1 LLNKIFMPVEL
12 QYGVSTWLWESPF
25 NTASI
30 SLFPKIKSMGF
41 DVVEIPVEDPKLIN
55 GAILKKALNDNGLTP
70 TICGVFGPTKDFTSE
85 DVSLHKNSFRY
96 IEKCFELCSLLEV
109 DFLAGPM
116 YSAVGKARMVSEEQ
130 RKIEW
135 QLAVTNLNKVCEM
148 GQSFGQSIALEP
160 LNRFESDLVNT
171 AEDVMR
177 LVTEIN
183 HENAKILLD
192 GFHMTIEE
200 KNIREAINLVGDKL
214 IHVQVSEN
222 HRGIPGTGLTPWKDF
237 KLGLEDINYK
247 GAMVIESF
255 TPEIKELAG
264 AVCIW
269 KHLANSQDQFA
280 SDGLIFLK
288 NTFNS

>member
-1 LLNKIFMPVEL
+1 
-12 QYGVSTWLWESPF
+12 
-25 NTASI
+25 
-30 SLFPKIKSMGF
+30 MGF
-41 DVVEIPVEDPKLIN
+41 DVVEIPVEAPELID
-55 GAILKKALNDNGLTP
+55 GKAVKMALKDNGLKP
-70 TICGVFGPTKDFTSE
+70 TVCGAFGPTKDLTSE
-85 DVSLHKNSFRY
+85 DVSLHENCFRY
-96 IEKCFELCSLLEV
+96 VEQCFELCNLLDV

-130 RKIEW
+130 RNMEW
-135 QLAVTNLNKVCEM
+135 DLAVANLREVCEIAKR
-148 GQSFGQSIALEP
+148 FGQSIALEP

-171 AEDVMR
+171 AADVMR
-177 LVTEIN
+177 LVTDIDQ
-183 HENAKILLD
+183 ENAKVLLD

-200 KNIREAINLVGDKL
+200 KDIREAFNIVGDKL

-255 TPEIKELAG
+255 TPKIKELAG

-269 KHLANSQDQFA
+269 KNLAESQDEFA
-280 SDGLIFLK
+280 SEGIKFLK
-288 NTFNS
+288 ETFGN

>member
-1 LLNKIFMPVEL
+1 MAVDL
-12 QYGVSTWLWESPF
+12 QYGVSTWLWQSPF
-25 NTASI
+25 STASI
-30 SLFPKIKSMGF
+30 SLFPKIKAMGF
-41 DVVEIPVEDPKLIN
+41 DLVEIPVEDPELID
-55 GAILKKALNDNGLTP
+55 GAIVKKALEDNGLKSSV
-70 TICGVFGPTKDFTSE
+70 CGVFGPTKDFTSD
-85 DVSLHKNSFRY
+85 DVSLHENSFRY
-96 IEKCFELCSLLEV
+96 IEKSFELCAILGV

-116 YSAVGKARMVSEEQ
+116 YSAVGKARMVSHEQ

-135 QLAVTNLNKVCEM
+135 ELAVTNLYKVCEM
-148 GQSFGQSIALEP
+148 GKSFGQYIALEP
-160 LNRFESDLVNT
+160 LNRFESDLINT

-177 LVTEIN
+177 LVTDIN
-183 HENAKILLD
+183 HSNAKVLLD

-200 KNIREAINLVGDKL
+200 KNIREAINAIGDKL

-222 HRGIPGTGLTPWKDF
+222 HRGIPGTGLTPWNDF

-269 KHLANSQDQFA
+269 KHLAESQDEFA
-280 SDGLIFLK
+280 SEGLKFLK
-288 NTFNS
+288 KTFIS

>member
-1 LLNKIFMPVEL
+1 MALDLE
-12 QYGVSTWLWESPF
+12 YGVSTWLWQSPF
-25 NTASI
+25 STDSI
-30 SLFPKIKSMGF
+30 SLFPKIKEMGY
-41 DVVEIPVEDPKLIN
+41 DVVEIPVEDPDLID
-55 GAILKKALNDNGLTP
+55 GAVVKKALEDSGLKP
-70 TICGVFGPTKDFTSE
+70 TVCGVFGPTKDFTSD
-85 DVSLHKNSFRY
+85 DVSLHENCFRY
-96 IEKCFELCSLLEV
+96 IEKSFELCSLLEV

-130 RKIEW
+130 RQIEW
-135 QLAVTNLNKVCEM
+135 DLAVTNLYKVCEM
-148 GQSFGQSIALEP
+148 ANDFGQSIALEP

-177 LVTEIN
+177 LVTDIN
-183 HENAKILLD
+183 HKNAKVILD

-200 KNIREAINLVGDKL
+200 KNIRAAINAAGAKL

-222 HRGIPGTGLTPWKDF
+222 HRGIPGTGLTPWNDF

-269 KHLANSQDQFA
+269 KNLADSQDGFA
-280 SDGLIFLK
+280 IEGLKFLK
-288 NTFNS
+288 RTFNS

>member
-1 LLNKIFMPVEL
+1 MALEL
-12 QYGVSTWLWESPF
+12 QYGVSTWLWQSPF
-25 NTASI
+25 STESI
-30 SLFPKIKSMGF
+30 SLFPKIKEMGY
-41 DVVEIPVEDPKLIN
+41 DLVEIPVEDPVLID
-55 GAILKKALNDNGLTP
+55 GTVVKKALKDNGLTP
-70 TICGVFGPTKDFTSE
+70 TVCGVFGPTKDFTSN
-85 DVSLHKNSFRY
+85 DISLHENCFRY
-96 IEKCFELCSLLEV
+96 IEKSFELCALLEV

-130 RKIEW
+130 RKKEW
-135 QLAVTNLNKVCEM
+135 ELAVSNLYKVCEM
-148 GQSFGQSIALEP
+148 ANDFGQAIALEP

-171 AEDVMR
+171 AEDVIR
-177 LVTEIN
+177 LVSDIN
-183 HENAKILLD
+183 HKNAKVILD

-222 HRGIPGTGLTPWKDF
+222 HRGIPGTGLTPWTDF

-269 KHLANSQDQFA
+269 KNLASSQDEFA
-280 SDGLIFLK
+280 SEGLKFLK
-288 NTFNS
+288 KTFNS

>member
-1 LLNKIFMPVEL
+1 MAADLK
-12 QYGVSTWLWESPF
+12 YGVSTWLWESPF
-25 NTASI
+25 TTDSV
-30 SLFPKIKSMGF
+30 SLFPKIKAMGF
-41 DVVEIPVEDPKLIN
+41 DVVEIPVEDPDLIN
-55 GAILKKALNDNGLTP
+55 GAIVKKALMDNGLEP
-70 TICGVFGPTKDFTSE
+70 SVCGVFGPTKDLTSH
-85 DVSLHKNSFRY
+85 DVSLHENCFRY
-96 IEKCFELCSLLEV
+96 IEKSFELCALLEV

-135 QLAVTNLNKVCEM
+135 ELAVTNLHKVCEM
-148 GQSFGQSIALEP
+148 GKGFGQFIALEP
-160 LNRFESDLVNT
+160 LNRFESDLVNS

-177 LVTEIN
+177 LVTDIN
-183 HENAKILLD
+183 HENAKVLLD

-200 KNIREAINLVGDKL
+200 KNIREAINSVGNKL

-222 HRGIPGTGLTPWKDF
+222 HRGIPGTGLTPWNDF

-269 KHLANSQDQFA
+269 KNLASSQDEFA
-280 SDGLIFLK
+280 SEGLKFLK
-288 NTFNS
+288 KTFNP

>member
-1 LLNKIFMPVEL
+1 MTKNIT
-12 QYGVSTWLWESPF
+12 YGVSTWLWQSPF
-25 NTASI
+25 TTESI
-30 SLFPKIKSMGF
+30 SLFSKIKALGF
-41 DVVEIPVEDPKLIN
+41 DVVEIPVEDPDLIN
-55 GAILKKALNDNGLTP
+55 GDIVKKALRENGLKP
-70 TICGVFGPTKDFTSE
+70 TVCGVFGPTKDLTSD
-85 DVSLHKNSFRY
+85 DVSLHENCFRY
-96 IEKCFELCSLLEV
+96 VEECFELCNLLDV

-130 RKIEW
+130 RKMEW
-135 QLAVTNLNKVCEM
+135 DLAVTNLRKVCGI
-148 GQSFGQSIALEP
+148 GQSFGLSIALEP

-177 LVTEIN
+177 LVTDIN
-183 HENAKILLD
+183 HKNAKVLLD

-200 KNIREAINLVGDKL
+200 KNIRRAINTVADKL

-222 HRGIPGTGLTPWKDF
+222 HRGIPGTGLTPWNDF
-237 KLGLEDINYK
+237 KLGLEDIDYK

-269 KHLANSQDQFA
+269 KHLAESQDEFA
-280 SDGLIFLK
+280 SEGIKFLRK
-288 NTFNS
+288 TFK

>member
-1 LLNKIFMPVEL
+1 MAADLK
-12 QYGVSTWLWESPF
+12 YGVSTWLWESPF
-25 NTASI
+25 TTDSV
-30 SLFPKIKSMGF
+30 SLFPKIKAMGF
-41 DVVEIPVEDPKLIN
+41 DVVEIPVEDPELIN
-55 GAILKKALNDNGLTP
+55 GAIVKKALMDNGLKP
-70 TICGVFGPTKDFTSE
+70 SVCGVFGPTKDFTSH
-85 DVSLHKNSFRY
+85 DVSLHENCFRY
-96 IEKCFELCSLLEV
+96 IEKSFELCALLEV

-116 YSAVGKARMVSEEQ
+116 YSAVGKARMVSKEQ

-135 QLAVTNLNKVCEM
+135 ELAVTNLHKVCEM
-148 GQSFGQSIALEP
+148 GKGFGQFIALEP

-177 LVTEIN
+177 LVIDIN
-183 HENAKILLD
+183 HANAKVLLD
-192 GFHMTIEE
+192 SFHMTIEE
-200 KNIREAINLVGDKL
+200 KNIREAINSVGNKL

-222 HRGIPGTGLTPWKDF
+222 HRGIPGTGLTPWNDF

-269 KHLANSQDQFA
+269 KNLASSQDEFA
-280 SDGLIFLK
+280 SEGLKFLK
-288 NTFNS
+288 KTFNP

>member
-1 LLNKIFMPVEL
+1 MALEL
-12 QYGVSTWLWESPF
+12 QYGVSTWLWQSPF
-25 NTASI
+25 TTESI
-30 SLFPKIKSMGF
+30 SLFPKIRTMGY
-41 DVVEIPVEDPKLIN
+41 DVVEIPVEDPDLID
-55 GAILKKALNDNGLTP
+55 GAIIKKALADNGLKP
-70 TICGVFGPTKDFTSE
+70 TVCGVFGPTKDFTSD
-85 DVSLHKNSFRY
+85 DVLLHENSLRY
-96 IEKCFELCSLLEV
+96 IEKSFELCALLEV

-135 QLAVTNLNKVCEM
+135 ELAVSNLYKVCEM
-148 GQSFGQSIALEP
+148 ATGFGQSIALEP

-177 LVTEIN
+177 LVSDIN
-183 HENAKILLD
+183 HKNANVILD

-222 HRGIPGTGLTPWKDF
+222 HRGIPGTGLTPWNDF
-237 KLGLEDINYK
+237 KLGLEDINYN

-269 KHLANSQDQFA
+269 KNLANSQDEFA
-280 SDGLIFLK
+280 SEGLKFLK

>member
-1 LLNKIFMPVEL
+1 MAVEL
-12 QYGVSTWLWESPF
+12 QFGVSTWLWQSPF
-25 NTASI
+25 TTDSV
-30 SLFPKIKSMGF
+30 SLFPKIKEMGYEI
-41 DVVEIPVEDPKLIN
+41 VEIPVEDPDLVD
-55 GAILKKALNDNGLTP
+55 GAVVKRALEDTGLKATV
-70 TICGVFGPTKDFTSE
+70 CGAFGPTKDFTSH
-85 DVSLHKNSFRY
+85 DVSLHKNTFDY
-96 IEKCFELCSLLEV
+96 IEKCFELCTLLEV

-135 QLAVTNLNKVCEM
+135 ELAVSNLYKVCEM
-148 GQSFGQSIALEP
+148 AIKFGQSIALEP

-177 LVTEIN
+177 MVADIN
-183 HENAKILLD
+183 HKNAKVILD

-200 KNIREAINLVGDKL
+200 KNIREAINLVGEKL

-222 HRGIPGTGLTPWKDF
+222 HRGIPGTGLTPWNDF
-237 KLGLEDINYK
+237 KLGLEDIKYK

-269 KHLANSQDQFA
+269 KNLANSQDEFA
-280 SDGLIFLK
+280 SEGLKFLK
-288 NTFNS
+288 HTFNS